1 MSYPAEL
8 VAMGADALH
17 LTSDQVDQWC
27 SAAKA
32 KASMGAMRQLLK
44 AYRVAC
50 HYSDTEAETEASLQI
65 TSSRVFNEL
74 LLFVLKEASPNAL
87 DATKCRP
94 CCSACSAP
102 DASWT

>member
-1 MSYPAEL
+1 
-8 VAMGADALH
+8 MGADALH